1 MFKRVVMNSIIAII
15 SLIAVYIIAMSLLGV
30 TIVFPLS
37 VVDDGQISRVR
48 SESVRLAT
56 FATFAFYGAMHLL
69 QGSKEV
75 FPVHFLKTW
84 LFFLT
89 ILGAMTML
97 SNPADVTIAEWII
110 LFFFFNVALALQFI
124 TAPKYRRYFGKK

>member
-1 MFKRVVMNSIIAII
+1 MFKRAVINSIIAII
-15 SLIAVYIIAMSLLGV
+15 SLIAVYIIVMSLLGV

-89 ILGAMTML
+89 ILGAIITL
-97 SNPADVTIAEWII
+97 SDPADITIA
-110 LFFFFNVALALQFI
+110 
-124 TAPKYRRYFGKK
+124 

>member
-1 MFKRVVMNSIIAII
+1 MFKRAVINSIIAII
-15 SLIAVYIIAMSLLGV
+15 SLIAVYIIVMSLLGV

-89 ILGAMTML
+89 ILGAITML
-97 SNPADVTIAEWII
+97 SDPTDVKIAECII
-110 LFFFFNVALALQFI
+110 LVFFFNVALVLQFI